1 MNVFMRQ
8 ILFPAL
14 FAIMIISAIF
24 VAGCTSEQQ
33 TAIPATTL
41 PVTSP
46 VQPVST
52 SGAVDTQDTGIVRIT
67 ETASTLPVT
76 ILTITQAV
84 QPVLASHGDEG
95 KDSSIIWI
103 TKTVSTTRTSV
114 GENVIVNVTLKND
127 TRDTV
132 TDVKFDDPAHPSGL
146 TGSTATG
153 TLTELGPEAP
163 FITTYQITADKPGK
177 YTLGAITATFTGADG
192 NTGKVTSDAVTIT
205 VV

>member
-1 MNVFMRQ
+1 MKK
-8 ILFPAL
+8 ILFPIL
-14 FAIMIISAIF
+14 LVIMLVSTIL

-46 VQPVST
+46 LQEIST
-52 SGAVDTQDTGIVRIT
+52 PGAVDTKDTSIVRIT
-67 ETASTLPVT
+67 ETASPLPVT
-76 ILTITQAV
+76 TLTVTQTV
-84 QPVLASHGDEG
+84 QPVSTSEGNEG
-95 KDSSIIWI
+95 KDTGIIWI

-114 GENVIVNVTLKND
+114 GENVVVNVTLKND
-127 TRDTV
+127 TKDTV
-132 TDVKFDDPAHPSGL
+132 ADVKFDDPAHPSGL

-153 TLTELGPEAP
+153 TLTELGPDAP